1 MRRFEIATDPDV
13 LRLARSE
20 EWRCALAIVE
30 YPKMTHWVR
39 NLDFDPVYGFWLPVA
54 SSQRPLP
61 EARSRKPEAGSRFY
75 PDCVCQMI
83 HGRAGG
89 GRSTRVS
96 NCATLPVCASKMPL
110 LTLSVS

>member
-1 MRRFEIATDPDV
+1 VRRFEIATDPDV

-61 EARSRKPEAGSRFY
+61 EARSRKPEAVFIR
-75 PDCVCQMI
+75 
-83 HGRAGG
+83 
-89 GRSTRVS
+89 T
-96 NCATLPVCASKMPL
+96 ASAK
-110 LTLSVS
+110 